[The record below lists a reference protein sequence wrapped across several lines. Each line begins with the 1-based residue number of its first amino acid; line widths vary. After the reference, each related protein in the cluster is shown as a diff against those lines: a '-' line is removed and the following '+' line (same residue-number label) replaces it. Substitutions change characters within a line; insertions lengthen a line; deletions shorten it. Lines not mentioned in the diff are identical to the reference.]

1 MLSWHS
7 AHLYGWLQRE
17 LRLEMEVM
25 AEFVYQADVPTVSF
39 ILNFAFR
46 RESVAVFR

>member
-1 MLSWHS
+1 
-7 AHLYGWLQRE
+7 
-17 LRLEMEVM
+17 MEVM

-46 RESVAVFR
+46 SQWQFLDEILHQNHEAEIHI